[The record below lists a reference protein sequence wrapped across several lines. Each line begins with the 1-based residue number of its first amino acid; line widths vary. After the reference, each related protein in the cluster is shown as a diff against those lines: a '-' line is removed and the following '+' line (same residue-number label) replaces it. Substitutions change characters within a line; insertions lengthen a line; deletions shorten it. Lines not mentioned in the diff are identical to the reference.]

1 MAKKQNKKQ
10 SGSDGGGLLMRY
22 PMAFVIIVGVVVV
35 FAITAAVILFSRHNG
50 DAKWFYLPDTPTNS
64 AVRDS
69 LRNALGDSEGNKV
82 YALWRLQGGE
92 AARAHGAYRVD
103 PGQSV
108 VRTARRIKTGSQT
121 PVKVSFNNL
130 RTLDQLAERVC
141 DVLEC
146 EPDSFMAACRDLL
159 PQAGFGTHE
168 FPAAFLPD
176 TYEFYWTA
184 GGHEIVRRLLE
195 YRNRFWNDDR
205 RAKAKALG
213 LSPVQV
219 ATLASIV
226 EEETNN
232 TAERPMVARLYL
244 NRLDRGM
251 KLQADPTVKFATGDF
266 ALKRIRNGHLSVNS
280 PFNTYLN
287 HGLPPGPIRV
297 SAAATIDAVLNAP
310 HHDFLY
316 MCAKEDFSGTHNF
329 AENYSDHLINARRYQ
344 AALDRRNIK

>member
-1 MAKKQNKKQ
+1 MAKKQNKKN
-10 SGSDGGGLLMRY
+10 SGADGGGLLMRH
-22 PMAFVIIVGVVVV
+22 PMAFVITVGIMVV
-35 FAITAAVILFSRHNG
+35 FGITAAVFALSRHDG
-50 DAKWFYLPDTPTNS
+50 EASWFYLPATATNS

-69 LRNALGDSEGNKV
+69 LRNALGDGEGNKV

-108 VRTARRIKTGSQT
+108 VRTARRLKNGSQT
-121 PVKVSFNNL
+121 PVRISFNNL
-130 RTLDQLAERVC
+130 RTLDQLAARVC
-141 DVLEC
+141 SNLEC
-146 EPDSFMAACRDLL
+146 GPDSFMAACRDLL
-159 PQAGFGTHE
+159 PQAGFGNHE

-205 RAKAKALG
+205 RAKARALG
-213 LSPVQV
+213 LTPVQV

-244 NRLDRGM
+244 NRLERGM

-266 ALKRIRNGHLSVNS
+266 GLRRIRGAHLSVNS

-287 HGLPPGPIRV
+287 PGLPPGPIRV
-297 SAAATIDAVLNAP
+297 AAGSTIDAVLDAP
-310 HHDFLY
+310 PHSFLF

-329 AENYSDHLINARRYQ
+329 AERYSDHLINARRYQ
-344 AALDRRNIK
+344 SALDRRNIK